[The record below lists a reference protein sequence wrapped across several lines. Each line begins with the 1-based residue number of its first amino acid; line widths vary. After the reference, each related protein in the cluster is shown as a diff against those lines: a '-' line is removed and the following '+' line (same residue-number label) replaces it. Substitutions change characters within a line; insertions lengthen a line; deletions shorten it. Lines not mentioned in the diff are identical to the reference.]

1 MQKMFTIGVEEEFQI
16 VDPSTRDLR
25 PHVEQMLAGGT
36 EELTEN
42 IKREMIQSMVETVT
56 PICENVEEAR
66 REVVKLRAG
75 LGQLASTTGLA
86 IVGAGAHPFSHWQSQ
101 LITEHDRYK
110 VLEQDRQDV
119 VRSILIFGLHVH
131 VGIPDRDLLIDIMN
145 EARYFLPHML
155 ALSSNS
161 PFWQGRVTGLKSYRT
176 IVWQQFP
183 RTGIPSTFNSWAEFE
198 GFVNLLVKTNCI
210 DNGKKIWWDLRP
222 HPFFETIEFR
232 VCDVPMRLDE
242 TVGIAAIIQAICA
255 KLWQLRERN
264 LGFRLYS
271 NPLIKENKWRAA
283 RWGIGGKLIDF
294 GKECEVPFRDLIDEL
309 FLFVDDVLDEL
320 GSRKEVEHVRW
331 ILDNG
336 SGADRQLREFH
347 ASDGDLK
354 RVVDFICDETSHG
367 IDAVP
372 AGGGAAPAAPAP

>member
-25 PHVEQMLAGGT
+25 PHVEQMLAGGD

-42 IKREMIQSMVETVT
+42 IKREMIQSMVETVS
-56 PICENVEEAR
+56 PICESVEQAR
-66 REVVKLRAG
+66 QEVVRLRSG
-75 LGQLASTTGLA
+75 LGQLATTTGLA
-86 IVGAGAHPFSHWQSQ
+86 IVAAGAHPFSHWQSQ

-110 VLEQDRQDV
+110 VLEQDLQDV

-131 VGIPDRDLLIDIMN
+131 VGIPDRDLLIEIMN

-198 GFVNLLVKTNCI
+198 GFVNLLVQTNCI

-222 HPFFETIEFR
+222 HPYFSTLEFR
-232 VCDVPMRLDE
+232 VCDMPT
-242 TVGIAAIIQAICA
+242 TVNDAIMLVALFQAIVA
-255 KLWQLRERN
+255 KLYKLRQQN
-264 LGFRLYS
+264 VGFRLYDRA
-271 NPLIKENKWRAA
+271 LIMENKWRAA
-283 RWGIGGKLIDF
+283 RYGIDGMLIDF
-294 GKECEVPFRDLIDEL
+294 GKRAEVPMRQLAVEL
-309 FLFVDDVLDEL
+309 LEFVDDVVDEL
-320 GSRKEVEHVRW
+320 GSREAVNHIHTLLRE
-331 ILDNG
+331 G
-336 SGADRQLREFH
+336 TGADKQLDVYRKT
-347 ASDGDLK
+347 GDMNA
-354 RVVDFICDETSHG
+354 VVDYLISSTLRDLQ
-367 IDAVP
+367 
-372 AGGGAAPAAPAP
+372 

>member
-25 PHVEQMLAGGT
+25 PHVEQMLASGD

-56 PICENVEEAR
+56 PICENVEQAR
-66 REVVKLRAG
+66 HEVVRLRAG
-75 LGQLASTTGLA
+75 LGQLAATTGLA

-110 VLEQDRQDV
+110 VLEQDLQDV

-131 VGIPDRDLLIDIMN
+131 VGIPDRDLLIEIMN

-222 HPFFETIEFR
+222 HPYFSTLEFR
-232 VCDVPMRLDE
+232 VCDMPT
-242 TVGIAAIIQAICA
+242 TVNDAIMLVALFQAIVA
-255 KLWQLRERN
+255 KLYKLRQQN
-264 LGFRLYS
+264 VGFRLYDRA
-271 NPLIKENKWRAA
+271 LIMENKWRAA
-283 RWGIGGKLIDF
+283 RYGIDGLLIDF
-294 GKECEVPFRDLIDEL
+294 GKRAEVPMRQLAVEL
-309 FLFVDDVLDEL
+309 LEFVDDVVDEL
-320 GSRKEVEHVRW
+320 GSREAVNHIHTVLKE
-331 ILDNG
+331 G
-336 SGADRQLREFH
+336 TGADRQLEVFRKTGDMN
-347 ASDGDLK
+347 AVVDYLISSTLGDLQ
-354 RVVDFICDETSHG
+354 
-367 IDAVP
+367 
-372 AGGGAAPAAPAP
+372 AG